1 MNEKLDLKESRYDR
15 AERITWWDQSKL
27 LESKVLVVGAGA
39 LGNEIIK
46 NFTML
51 GIGEI
56 HVVDMDEIEHSNL
69 ARCVFFR
76 EEDEGQNK
84 AIVLAKKASTVNPDV
99 KVFGHAYRVQELGSA
114 FLSEFDV
121 ILGALD
127 NREARLWVNAAARR
141 LGITWIDGAIEGIQG
156 LVRTF
161 PPTGPCYECTLGE
174 VDWQI
179 LNHRKS
185 CSLLS
190 PEAIMSG
197 KTPTNTTTASIIA
210 GVQCQEAV
218 KILVGRSDLSALNGK
233 TWHYLGESMMAFT
246 SEIIEDEFCN
256 AHMEPLKIVEV
267 IVNPRNLL
275 EVIDRFKE
283 NEISSVDFFD
293 DFITIE
299 SCPSCVTDEINGLRS
314 LLAAGQGKCASCKE
328 ELPSS
333 TRTRLAL
340 DDFILT
346 KPFQTLI
353 WPINELVYL
362 SGKRNIAV
370 AIKRGN

>member
-1 MNEKLDLKESRYDR
+1 MNQKLDLKESRYDR

-27 LESKVLVVGAGA
+27 LKAKVLVVGAGA

-76 EEDEGQNK
+76 EEDEGKNK
-84 AIVLAKKASTVNPDV
+84 ASVLAEKASTVNPDV
-99 KVFGHAYRVQELGSA
+99 QVIGYPSRVQELGSA
-114 FLSEFDV
+114 FLAQFDV
-121 ILGALD
+121 VLGALD

-156 LVRTF
+156 LARTF
-161 PPTGPCYECTLGE
+161 PPHGPCYECTLGE

-190 PEAIMSG
+190 PEAIISG

-218 KILVGRSDLSALNGK
+218 KILVGRIDLSALNGK
-233 TWHYLGESMMAFT
+233 TWHYMGEYMTAFT
-246 SEIIEDEFCN
+246 SEITEDEYCN
-256 AHMEPLKIVEV
+256 AHADSLHIEEEVNDPANLFEVVNRYVSSKVES
-267 IVNPRNLL
+267 L
-275 EVIDRFKE
+275 
-283 NEISSVDFFD
+283 DFFD
-293 DFITIE
+293 DFISIH
-299 SCPSCVTDEINGLRS
+299 SCLKCDTEEIDGLRS
-314 LLAAGQGKCASCKE
+314 LLTAGQGKCPSCGE
-328 ELPSS
+328 ELQSS
-333 TRTRLAL
+333 TKTRVAL
-340 DDFILT
+340 DDPILS
-346 KPFQTLI
+346 KPFANLI
-353 WPINELVYL
+353 WPHNELVL
-362 SGKRNIAV
+362 LRGKENIAV

>member
-1 MNEKLDLKESRYDR
+1 
-15 AERITWWDQSKL
+15 
-27 LESKVLVVGAGA
+27 
-39 LGNEIIK
+39 
-46 NFTML
+46 ML

-76 EEDEGQNK
+76 EEDEGENK
-84 AIVLAKKASTVNPDV
+84 ATVLARKASGVNPDV
-99 KVFGHAYRVQELGSA
+99 TIVGHPYRVQELGSA
-114 FLSEFDV
+114 FLAEFDV

-127 NREARLWVNAAARR
+127 NREARLWVNAATRR

-156 LVRTF
+156 LARTF
-161 PPTGPCYECTLGE
+161 PPEGPCYECTLGE

-190 PEAIMSG
+190 PEAIISG

-210 GVQCQEAV
+210 GVQSQEAV

-246 SEIIEDEFCN
+246 SEITEDEYCN
-256 AHMEPLKIVEV
+256 AHVAPM
-267 IVNPRNLL
+267 
-275 EVIDRFKE
+275 
-283 NEISSVDFFD
+283 EISESLTSPKNLAEVLERFNEYDITSVEFFD
-293 DFITIE
+293 DFISIE
-299 SCPSCVTDEINGLRS
+299 GCSSCSTSEVHGLRS
-314 LLAAGQGKCASCKE
+314 LLAAGQGKCASCEKE
-328 ELPSS
+328 LTSS
-333 TRTRLAL
+333 TKTRMAP
-340 DDFILT
+340 DDSILE
-346 KPFQTLI
+346 KPFKTLV
-353 WPINELVYL
+353 WPINEVIQLH
-362 SGKRNIAV
+362 GKKSFAV

>member
-27 LESKVLVVGAGA
+27 LSSKVLVVGAGA
-39 LGNEIIK
+39 LGNEIVK

-76 EEDEGQNK
+76 EEDEGHNK
-84 AIVLAKKASTVNPDV
+84 AEVLAAKATSVNPDV
-99 KVFGHAYRVQELGSA
+99 QVIGHPYRVQELGSA
-114 FLSEFDV
+114 FIANFDV
-121 ILGALD
+121 IVGALD
-127 NREARLWVNAAARR
+127 NREARLWVNAASRR

-161 PPTGPCYECTLGE
+161 PPEGPCYECTLGE

-190 PEAIMSG
+190 PESIMSG

-218 KILVGRSDLSALNGK
+218 KILVGRADLSALNGK
-233 TWHYLGESMMAFT
+233 TWHYMGEYMTAFT
-246 SEIIEDEFCN
+246 SEITEDEYCN
-256 AHMEPLKIVEV
+256 AHVDAIYIAEEV
-267 IVNPRNLL
+267 QNPKSLS
-275 EVIDRFKE
+275 EVVHRHLSSE
-283 NEISSVDFFD
+283 VLSVDFFD
-293 DFITIE
+293 DFISIH
-299 SCPSCVTDEINGLRS
+299 SCASCATPELQGLRS
-314 LLAAGQGKCASCKE
+314 LFAAGQGKCPSCGE
-328 ELPSS
+328 ELGSS
-333 TRTRLAL
+333 TKTRVAP
-340 DDFILT
+340 DDPILS
-346 KPFQTLI
+346 KPFGELI
-353 WPINELVYL
+353 WPINELVL
-362 SGKRNIAV
+362 LRGKENIAV
-370 AIKRGN
+370 AIKRGK